1 MSKVALYC
9 RLSKEY
15 EHNAKEREY
24 SESIQN
30 QKMILTDFA
39 LKNGF
44 EIYKIYSDEN
54 YSGLDNDRPNFNK
67 MIQDAQKGYFDTI
80 ICNTISVYKRYGMCR
95 KIYPW
100 AF

>member
-15 EHNAKEREY
+15 EHNAREREY

-44 EIYKIYSDEN
+44 EIYKIYSVAGHMHRC
-54 YSGLDNDRPNFNK
+54 SRSFMG
-67 MIQDAQKGYFDTI
+67 TI
-80 ICNTISVYKRYGMCR
+80 PYQN
-95 KIYPW
+95 
-100 AF
+100 

>member
-9 RLSKEY
+9 RLSKEC
-15 EHNAKEREY
+15 EHNAREREY

-44 EIYKIYSDEN
+44 EIYKIYSDL
-54 YSGLDNDRPNFNK
+54 YS
-67 MIQDAQKGYFDTI
+67 I
-80 ICNTISVYKRYGMCR
+80 
-95 KIYPW
+95 
-100 AF
+100 